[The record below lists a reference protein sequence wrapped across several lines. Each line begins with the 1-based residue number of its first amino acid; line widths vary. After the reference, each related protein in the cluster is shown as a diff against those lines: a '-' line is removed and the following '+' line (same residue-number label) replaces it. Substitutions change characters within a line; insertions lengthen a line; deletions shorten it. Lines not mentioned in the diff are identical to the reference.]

1 MSAQRTAHY
10 YSTTTQQES
19 SLSLLELL
27 LREHN
32 MHAPLLVL
40 VCCRWNYN
48 GTYPYGYEPLGP
60 ASKTAEPFWMASQVH
75 DVLVTNNNVTLD

>member
-1 MSAQRTAHY
+1 
-10 YSTTTQQES
+10 
-19 SLSLLELL
+19 
-27 LREHN
+27 